1 RGVTQGGNL
10 MAQALDPGTLKLS
23 GEAALVAQDVG
34 GSESNGYIDLSA
46 SRTGVL
52 AYGTVT
58 QASRRLVW
66 LDRDGNR
73 REAVSDAGL
82 WYFARVSPDG
92 GSLAVLHYEA
102 VRTDVWL
109 IGSRDARQKFTFSG
123 DVLGGPVWSPDG
135 REIVYAVSGKGLF
148 RKAANGAGEPVLLLS
163 NTAPVIAPRD
173 WSDDGKF

>member
-1 RGVTQGGNL
+1 KPGAGKRIRLVESRYGVVYAPTGAGSQTGYLLFIQGANL

-73 REAVSDAGL
+73 REPVSDAGL

-102 VRTDVWL
+102 GRPDVWL
-109 IGSRDARQKFTFSG
+109 IDSRDARQKFTFSG
-123 DVLGGPVWSPDG
+123 
-135 REIVYAVSGKGLF
+135 
-148 RKAANGAGEPVLLLS
+148 
-163 NTAPVIAPRD
+163 
-173 WSDDGKF
+173 